1 MQNSDSRIA
10 VVIPAYRCEK
20 QIRGVIETLPPF
32 VDLIIVVEDCSPD
45 NTAAVV
51 QALMQEDPRIHLIC
65 HEVNTG
71 VGGAVLDG
79 YERAVALGADVIVK
93 IDSDG
98 QMDPSLMKTLI
109 KPILQRHADYTKGNR
124 FLHASQLKSMPPLR
138 RLGNTGLSFLSK
150 ISSGC
155 WNVFDPTNGYTAIH
169 RVAAQL
175 INRENIHRRYFF
187 ESSMLIELRL
197 IRAVVRDVYMPARYG
212 DETSSLSEFDSLFR
226 FPPLLLKGFLRRL
239 KIEYFIRDFTPVS
252 LFLVAGIPMVIF
264 GLIFG
269 LYHWAQS
276 IAQQVP
282 ATTGTVMVATLP
294 VIIGI
299 QLILQAFVMDI
310 QNTPSIPLQTL
321 EE

>member
-1 MQNSDSRIA
+1 
-10 VVIPAYRCEK
+10 
-20 QIRGVIETLPPF
+20 
-32 VDLIIVVEDCSPD
+32 
-45 NTAAVV
+45 
-51 QALMQEDPRIHLIC
+51 MQEDPRIHLIC

-79 YERAVALGADVIVK
+79 YEKAVALGADVIVK

-98 QMDPSLMKTLI
+98 QMGPSLMKTLI